1 MNQKLTCSKR
11 KTGALLA
18 SLGCALGAI
27 AAIFAFA
34 PQAEAAHVFIAGGRV
49 VFSARHL
56 PPPPP
61 RPVVVRVAPPQYAV
75 PAPVVVEEEPV
86 VVEEEPVVVEP
97 APVVVAPAPVVVA
110 PAPVVVSRPVGVEP
124 APRYYP
130 YYPYPRP
137 AVSVHIGGP
146 PFGPGPG
153 PHGPW
158 GPGPHGP
165 WGPGPR
171 GPYGPHGPHP
181 F

>member
-11 KTGALLA
+11 KTRALLA

-27 AAIFAFA
+27 AAVFAFA

-49 VFSARHL
+49 VLSARHL
-56 PPPPP
+56 PPPPPP
-61 RPVVVRVAPPQYAV
+61 RPVVVRV
-75 PAPVVVEEEPV
+75 
-86 VVEEEPVVVEP
+86 
-97 APVVVAPAPVVVA
+97 VVA
-110 PAPVVVSRPVGVEP
+110 P

-153 PHGPW
+153 P
-158 GPGPHGP
+158 
-165 WGPGPR
+165 GPGPR
-171 GPYGPHGPHP
+171 GPYGPHGPYGPRP

>member
-11 KTGALLA
+11 KTRALLA

-27 AAIFAFA
+27 AAVFAFA

-49 VFSARHL
+49 VLSARHL
-56 PPPPP
+56 PPPPLP
-61 RPVVVRVAPPQYAV
+61 RPVVVRVAPPQYVV
-75 PAPVVVEEEPV
+75 PAPVVVEEAPV
-86 VVEEEPVVVEP
+86 VVEEE
-97 APVVVAPAPVVVA
+97 PVVVAPAPVVVA
-110 PAPVVVSRPVGVEP
+110 PAPVVVSRPVVVAP

-137 AVSVHIGGP
+137 AVSVHIG
-146 PFGPGPG
+146 

-158 GPGPHGP
+158 GP
-165 WGPGPR
+165 GPGPR
-171 GPYGPHGPHP
+171 GPYGPHGPYGPRP